1 MEAVVK
7 RESLTAV
14 CRRDTNLSAM
24 QIDLLNRMHLC
35 FPFIADLAHAHL
47 SLYVRT
53 RQQNRLLVLRHYKP
67 HTFFS
72 QIELAAAGTVVAS
85 QEEPLVTYAMDTGKS
100 IHGKREWTLNSTLD
114 MYTYPIFMGSQV
126 VAVISLET
134 SSGYVASAS
143 YAQVLDTIRMVMEES
158 KKAIDADIYSRISPG
173 TGILIAD
180 KSNRIIYA
188 NMSATRLYRALGINH
203 LLGCRLPDRELSAM
217 LHKETI
223 DSRRPYEKEIQI
235 GDFILVQRDIKL
247 EEAGVQRRR
256 IMLLADVSEIR
267 KKEREIKIK
276 TAVIQEIHHRVK
288 NNLQTIASLLRLQA
302 RRSKSSEVK
311 AALQESTNRILS
323 MSVVH
328 EFLSRQ
334 DAEEIR
340 VMEVTKNIIKTVTP
354 NMLPADFRLSTEFH
368 GPEVVLPSKSASN
381 LAVIINELILNSIE
395 HGFEERNHGLIGL
408 KTAAT
413 ETGYVLDLYDDG
425 RGLPEG
431 FAIEKSRSLG
441 LQIIRTLVGDDMGG
455 SIELFNQQGTHARL
469 YIPFNPEGGE
479 Y

>member
-134 SSGYVASAS
+134 SSGYAASAS

-328 EFLSRQ
+328 EFLSQQ

-340 VMEVTKNIIKTVTP
+340 VME
-354 NMLPADFRLSTEFH
+354 FR

-425 RGLPEG
+425 RGLPED